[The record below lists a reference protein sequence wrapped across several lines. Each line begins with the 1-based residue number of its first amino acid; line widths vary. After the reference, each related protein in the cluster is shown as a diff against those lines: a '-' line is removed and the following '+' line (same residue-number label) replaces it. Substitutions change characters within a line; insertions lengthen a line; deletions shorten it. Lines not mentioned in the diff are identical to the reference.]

1 MSKQKK
7 NEDILA
13 LLDIIIKGIQ
23 EVKGENI
30 TILDLRELPHTISDY
45 YVICDANSNTQVKAI
60 ARSVEKLVKDLLGQK
75 PEHVEGK
82 ENSLWVLLD
91 YIDIVVHVFY
101 KETREKYRI
110 EDLWGDADIRNIEAR
125 A

>member
-7 NEDILA
+7 KENTIE

-30 TILDLRELPHTISDY
+30 TILDLRDLPHTISDY
-45 YVICDANSNTQVKAI
+45 FVVCDANSNTQVKAI
-60 ARSVEKLVKDLLGQK
+60 ARSIEKMTKELLDDRPQ
-75 PEHVEGK
+75 HVEGK
-82 ENSLWVLLD
+82 ENSLWVLMD
-91 YIDIVVHVFY
+91 YTDIIVHIFY

-110 EDLWGDADIRNIEAR
+110 EDLWGDANIRKIEAR

>member
-7 NEDILA
+7 KENA
-13 LLDIIIKGIQ
+13 LDLLEVIVKGIQ

-45 YVICDANSNTQVKAI
+45 FVVCDANSNTQVKAI
-60 ARSVEKLVKDLLGQK
+60 ARSIEKLTKEILGEK

-82 ENSLWVLLD
+82 ENSLWVLMD
-91 YIDIVVHVFY
+91 YIDVVVHVFY

-110 EDLWGDADIRNIEAR
+110 EDLWGDATIKKIEAR

>member
-7 NEDILA
+7 KENA
-13 LLDIIIKGIQ
+13 LDLLEVIIKGIQ

-45 YVICDANSNTQVKAI
+45 FVVCDANSNTQVKAI
-60 ARSVEKLVKDLLGQK
+60 ARSIEKLTKEILGEK

-82 ENSLWVLLD
+82 ENSLWVLMD
-91 YIDIVVHVFY
+91 YFDIVVHVFY

-110 EDLWGDADIRNIEAR
+110 EDLWGDATIKKIEVR

>member
-7 NEDILA
+7 KENTQE

-30 TILDLRELPHTISDY
+30 SVLDLRELPHTISDY
-45 YVICDANSNTQVKAI
+45 FVVCDANSNTQVKAI
-60 ARSVEKLVKDLLGQK
+60 ARSIEKLTKELLNER
-75 PEHVEGK
+75 PAHTEGK
-82 ENSLWVLLD
+82 ENSLWVLMD
-91 YIDIVVHVFY
+91 YTDIIVHIFY

-110 EDLWGDADIRNIEAR
+110 EDLWGDARIRTIDAR

>member
-1 MSKQKK
+1 MSKNKK
-7 NEDILA
+7 KENTLE
-13 LLDIIIKGIQ
+13 LLDIIIEGIQ

-30 TILDLRELPHTISDY
+30 TILDLRELPQTISDY

-60 ARSVEKLVKDLLGQK
+60 GRSIEKLTKERLSDSPV
-75 PEHVEGK
+75 HSEGR

-91 YIDIVVHVFY
+91 YTDVVVHVFY
-101 KETREKYRI
+101 KETREKYRL
-110 EDLWGDADIRNIEAR
+110 EDLWGDANIKQIKAI